1 MPKTNK
7 RIAEPLK
14 TLVTLRKQLNLRQ
27 KELANKVGCSLD
39 TIKSLEQGR
48 LKLSE
53 TLAMKIYEATGIDP
67 AWVAMNDPKK
77 PPITFWK
84 AEPYTRA
91 VFEAIQGGKS
101 QPEGYMVEL
110 QEDVV
115 LRRLGELLAILDAA
129 QQKSREAA
137 HVVHYRISEFAEG
150 LMKEFPVDMQRY
162 AREAVWPVF
171 DVPEVNLLET
181 KIAEFR
187 MRDAPG
193 TPVVDPRGF
202 HPSRG
207 RK

>member
-91 VFEAIQGGKS
+91 VFEAIQGGRVS
-101 QPEGYMVEL
+101 QKDTWWSCRKTLSCVDSANCWQSSMLRNKRVE
-110 QEDVV
+110 
-115 LRRLGELLAILDAA
+115 
-129 QQKSREAA
+129 KPP
-137 HVVHYRISEFAEG
+137 
-150 LMKEFPVDMQRY
+150 M
-162 AREAVWPVF
+162 
-171 DVPEVNLLET
+171 
-181 KIAEFR
+181 
-187 MRDAPG
+187 
-193 TPVVDPRGF
+193 
-202 HPSRG
+202 
-207 RK
+207 